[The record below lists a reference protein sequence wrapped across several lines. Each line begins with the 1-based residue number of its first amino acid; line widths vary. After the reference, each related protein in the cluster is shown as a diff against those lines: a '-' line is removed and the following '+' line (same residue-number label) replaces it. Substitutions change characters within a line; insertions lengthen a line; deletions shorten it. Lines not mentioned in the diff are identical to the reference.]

1 MIDLLNRIGFRQI
14 AFGGEGGGGGGG
26 ARGMPA
32 ASNNV
37 VKNAALRKNIMNQPH
52 KLAYITPQEEQMLR
66 DAGGTGQFVNGIPA
80 FPRGSVSKAKVDK
93 AKTKTSTKSTPA
105 PRDDRQPVVKSTPS
119 YDFGSSND
127 DNDPPPVVYT
137 PPPVVYTPPPVVY
150 TTPDPVY
157 TYYDPD
163 PTPTPDP
170 VTVSPT
176 DTSNVYDFYEPDPVT
191 VSPTDTSNVY
201 DFYEPDPVTVYD
213 GGSNDEETVMLQPVT
228 YTGPAV
234 ETTLD
239 TDPVVDFSL
248 DDLNLGTGV
257 YEPDPVTVSPTDTSN
272 VYDFY
277 EPDPVVDYSPV
288 DMDLGTG
295 VYEPDPVVDYSP
307 VDLDIG
313 TGVYE
318 PDPVT
323 VSPTD
328 TSNVY
333 DFYEPD
339 PVVDYSPVD
348 LDIGTGVAP
357 TVDYSLDDLDIGT
370 GVYDPDP
377 VDETPISVFDADM
390 LSKVTKGLGTSTT
403 WVGNNTQ
410 EASNVDPNNRFDFD
424 PVGAYETETIGALP
438 VAGGL
443 GVSPVPRPRP
453 DNLVMGTSPI
463 GPTVTVSTKDALTT
477 PKLGALPEGVTQQMI
492 TDSQNDGEY
501 GYYNNDGSF
510 VPANIDKYN
519 GGGPDYSGV
528 AFASGGGAQFDLDG
542 DRFISKTEMGI
553 GKAAGYELDKNFW
566 SKAGTGLGVTP
577 LGSGQDPTGVA
588 KWAEKLIVPGG
599 STLRKLSPP
608 AFERPLSSYDPNNPY
623 ADVGENAPNIWWEKG
638 KTNPI
643 GFEYKRTPD
652 EVLADRT
659 ESREKA
665 TIDAANEITNNDNDS
680 GPRTRREDLYGTRM
694 TTEEYRRRYKGGG
707 GAALPAYMR
716 KYASGK
722 SIDELVRKVKV
733 NGKDYF
739 LTPDGRYIEPSAFT
753 GAAVARDIDVVE
765 TGESEQY
772 LESYNVIDES
782 TGIIT
787 TYNTDGS
794 IMEVFDPNF
803 ESEEA

>member
-37 VKNAALRKNIMNQPH
+37 VKNAALRKNIMNMPH

-66 DAGGTGQFVNGIPA
+66 DEGGTGQLVNGIPA
-80 FPRGSVSKAKVDK
+80 FPPVRGRTQGRSNTGTGFSGGSGSGGGGGGGGGGGSDSGQANNPPPSGGNNNNSGN
-93 AKTKTSTKSTPA
+93 AGSS
-105 PRDDRQPVVKSTPS
+105 PS

-127 DNDPPPVVYT
+127 DNDNDPPPVVYT
-137 PPPVVYTPPPVVY
+137 PPPVVYTPP
-150 TTPDPVY
+150 DPVY
-157 TYYDPD
+157 T
-163 PTPTPDP
+163 TPDP

-191 VSPTDTSNVY
+191 VY
-201 DFYEPDPVTVYD
+201 G

-239 TDPVVDFSL
+239 TGDFSL
-248 DDLNLGTGV
+248 DDL
-257 YEPDPVTVSPTDTSN
+257 
-272 VYDFY
+272 
-277 EPDPVVDYSPV
+277 
-288 DMDLGTG
+288 DLGTG
-295 VYEPDPVVDYSP
+295 V
-307 VDLDIG
+307 
-313 TGVYE
+313 
-318 PDPVT
+318 
-323 VSPTD
+323 
-328 TSNVY
+328 
-333 DFYEPD
+333 
-339 PVVDYSPVD
+339 
-348 LDIGTGVAP
+348 A
-357 TVDYSLDDLDIGT
+357 
-370 GVYDPDP
+370 P
-377 VDETPISVFDADM
+377 VDETPISVFDANM
-390 LSKVTKGLGTSTT
+390 LSKITNIRGITPPQTN
-403 WVGNNTQ
+403 WVGDNTQ
-410 EASNVDPNNRFDFD
+410 EAINLNQNNRFDFD
-424 PVGAYETETIGALP
+424 LADAYDTEKSGALP
-438 VAGGL
+438 VDG
-443 GVSPVPRPRP
+443 PVPRPRP
-453 DNLVMGTSPI
+453 DNLIMGRSPI
-463 GPTVTVSTKDALTT
+463 GPTVTVSTSNALTT
-477 PKLGALPEGVTQQMI
+477 PQTFGALPEGVTQQMI

-501 GYYNNDGSF
+501 GYYNNDGSY
-510 VPANIDKYN
+510 VPKEIDKYN
-519 GGGPDYSGV
+519 GGGPDYGGV
-528 AFASGGGAQFDLDG
+528 RFASGGGAQFDLDG
-542 DRFISKTEMGI
+542 DRFLSKTEMGI
-553 GKAAGYELDKNFW
+553 GEAAGKELDQNFW
-566 SKAGTGLGVTP
+566 SKAGTGLGVTS

-608 AFERPLSSYDPNNPY
+608 TYERPLSSYDPTNPY
-623 ADVGENAPNIWWEKG
+623 ADVGEDAPNIWWEKG

-643 GFEYKRTPD
+643 GFKYKRTPD
-652 EVLADRT
+652 EVLADQT
-659 ESREKA
+659 ASREKA
-665 TIDAANEITNNDNDS
+665 AIAAANELTNNDNDN

-753 GAAVARDIDVVE
+753 GSAASRDIDVVE
-765 TGESEQY
+765 TGEEQY
-772 LESYNVIDES
+772 LEGYNVIDES

>member
-14 AFGGEGGGGGGG
+14 AFGGEGGGGGGAG
-26 ARGMPA
+26 RNMVTAPKTRL
-32 ASNNV
+32 V
-37 VKNAALRKNIMNQPH
+37 QKQPH
-52 KLAYITPQEEQMLR
+52 LLAYITPAEAALLKKN
-66 DAGGTGQFVNGIPA
+66 GGTGEMVNGIPA
-80 FPRGSVSKAKVDK
+80 FRPVKGKTSSGKSSAGTGFSGGSSS
-93 AKTKTSTKSTPA
+93 TKTTPA

-127 DNDPPPVVYT
+127 DND

-201 DFYEPDPVTVYD
+201 DFYDPDPVTVYD
-213 GGSNDEETVMLQPVT
+213 GDSNDEETVMLQPVT

-239 TDPVVDFSL
+239 TGDFSL
-248 DDLNLGTGV
+248 DDL
-257 YEPDPVTVSPTDTSN
+257 
-272 VYDFY
+272 
-277 EPDPVVDYSPV
+277 
-288 DMDLGTG
+288 DLGTG
-295 VYEPDPVVDYSP
+295 V
-307 VDLDIG
+307 
-313 TGVYE
+313 
-318 PDPVT
+318 
-323 VSPTD
+323 
-328 TSNVY
+328 
-333 DFYEPD
+333 
-339 PVVDYSPVD
+339 
-348 LDIGTGVAP
+348 A
-357 TVDYSLDDLDIGT
+357 
-370 GVYDPDP
+370 P
-377 VDETPISVFDADM
+377 VDETSPFVLDADT
-390 LSKVTKGLGTSTT
+390 LSQITNIRRITPPQTN
-403 WVGNNTQ
+403 WVGDNTQ
-410 EASNVDPNNRFDFD
+410 LAYNVDQNNRYDFD
-424 PVGAYETETIGALP
+424 YSAAYDPEIIPKTIGALP
-438 VAGGL
+438 KEEVVTDGTV
-443 GVSPVPRPRP
+443 VSSVPK
-453 DNLVMGTSPI
+453 PI
-463 GPTVTVSTKDALTT
+463 GPTVTVSTQDASNIAKGRFEGIRD
-477 PKLGALPEGVTQQMI
+477 KLEALGYTVSANGSSVYTADGQVAGENWSGSSTISNMLKENQDQNGALASINNNPTAKALVNTQTFGALPEGVTQQMI

-501 GYYNNDGSF
+501 GYYNNDGSY
-510 VPANIDKYN
+510 VPKEIDKYN
-519 GGGPDYSGV
+519 GAGPDYSGV
-528 AFASGGGAQFDLDG
+528 RFASGGGAQFDKDG
-542 DRFISKTEMGI
+542 DRFITKEEIRLGEI
-553 GKAAGYELDKNFW
+553 EGKGFKDNFW
-566 SKAGTGLGVTP
+566 SLTGRGLGGTP

-588 KWAEKLIVPGG
+588 KWAEKLLVPGG
-599 STLRKLSPP
+599 STIRKLNPP
-608 AFERPLSSYDPNNPY
+608 AFERPLSSYDPTNPY

-659 ESREKA
+659 ASREKA
-665 TIDAANEITNNDNDS
+665 AIDAANEITNNDNDS

-765 TGESEQY
+765 TGEEQY

>member
-14 AFGGEGGGGGGG
+14 AFGGEGGGGGGSG
-26 ARGMPA
+26 RNMVTAPKTRL
-32 ASNNV
+32 V
-37 VKNAALRKNIMNQPH
+37 QKQPH
-52 KLAYITPQEEQMLR
+52 LLAYITPAEAALLKKN
-66 DAGGTGQFVNGIPA
+66 GGTGEMVNGIPA
-80 FPRGSVSKAKVDK
+80 FRPVKGKTQGRSNAGTGFSGGSGGGGGGGGGGGSDSGQANNPPPSGGNNNNSGN
-93 AKTKTSTKSTPA
+93 AGS
-105 PRDDRQPVVKSTPS
+105 RPS

-127 DNDPPPVVYT
+127 DNDNDPPPVVYT
-137 PPPVVYTPPPVVY
+137 PPPVVYTP
-150 TTPDPVY
+150 
-157 TYYDPD
+157 
-163 PTPTPDP
+163 PDP

-201 DFYEPDPVTVYD
+201 DFYDPDPVTVYD

-248 DDLNLGTGV
+248 DDLTNIRG
-257 YEPDPVTVSPTDTSN
+257 
-272 VYDFY
+272 
-277 EPDPVVDYSPV
+277 
-288 DMDLGTG
+288 
-295 VYEPDPVVDYSP
+295 
-307 VDLDIG
+307 I
-313 TGVYE
+313 
-318 PDPVT
+318 
-323 VSPTD
+323 
-328 TSNVY
+328 
-333 DFYEPD
+333 
-339 PVVDYSPVD
+339 
-348 LDIGTGVAP
+348 
-357 TVDYSLDDLDIGT
+357 
-370 GVYDPDP
+370 
-377 VDETPISVFDADM
+377 TPPQ
-390 LSKVTKGLGTSTT
+390 TN

-410 EASNVDPNNRFDFD
+410 EASNVDQNNRYDFD
-424 PVGAYETETIGALP
+424 YSAAYDPEIIPKTIGALP
-438 VAGGL
+438 KEEVVTDGTV
-443 GVSPVPRPRP
+443 VSSVPK
-453 DNLVMGTSPI
+453 PI
-463 GPTVTVSTKDALTT
+463 GPTVTVSTSNASNIAEGRFEGIRDKLEALGYTVSANGSSVYT
-477 PKLGALPEGVTQQMI
+477 ADGQVAGENWSGSSKISNMLKENQDQNGALASINNNSTAKAPVNTQTFGALPEGVTQQMI

-501 GYYNNDGSF
+501 GYYNNDGSY
-510 VPANIDKYN
+510 VPKEIDKYN
-519 GGGPDYSGV
+519 GAGPDYSGV
-528 AFASGGGAQFDLDG
+528 RFASGGGAQFDKDG
-542 DRFISKTEMGI
+542 DRFITKEEIRLGEI
-553 GKAAGYELDKNFW
+553 EGKGFKDNFW
-566 SKAGTGLGVTP
+566 SLTGRGLGGTP

-608 AFERPLSSYDPNNPY
+608 AFERPLSSYDPTNPY

-643 GFEYKRTPD
+643 GFEYKRTPA

-659 ESREKA
+659 ASREQA
-665 TIDAANEITNNDNDS
+665 AIAAANELTNNDNDN

>member
-14 AFGGEGGGGGGG
+14 AFGGEGGGGGGAG
-26 ARGMPA
+26 RNMVTAPKTRL
-32 ASNNV
+32 V
-37 VKNAALRKNIMNQPH
+37 QKQPH
-52 KLAYITPQEEQMLR
+52 LLAYITPAEAALLKEN
-66 DAGGTGQFVNGIPA
+66 GGTGEMVNGIPA
-80 FPRGSVSKAKVDK
+80 FRPVKG
-93 AKTKTSTKSTPA
+93 KTSSGKSSAGTGF
-105 PRDDRQPVVKSTPS
+105 SGGS
-119 YDFGSSND
+119 SGGGSSSGGSSNPGD
-127 DNDPPPVVYT
+127 IAGGGYGSGNSGGNAGSSTYQGDDNNDNNDNDPPPVVYT
-137 PPPVVYTPPPVVY
+137 PPPVVYTPP
-150 TTPDPVY
+150 DPVY
-157 TYYDPD
+157 T
-163 PTPTPDP
+163 TPDP

-201 DFYEPDPVTVYD
+201 DFYEPDPVTVYG

-239 TDPVVDFSL
+239 TGDFSL
-248 DDLNLGTGV
+248 DDL
-257 YEPDPVTVSPTDTSN
+257 
-272 VYDFY
+272 
-277 EPDPVVDYSPV
+277 
-288 DMDLGTG
+288 DLGTG
-295 VYEPDPVVDYSP
+295 V
-307 VDLDIG
+307 
-313 TGVYE
+313 
-318 PDPVT
+318 
-323 VSPTD
+323 
-328 TSNVY
+328 
-333 DFYEPD
+333 
-339 PVVDYSPVD
+339 
-348 LDIGTGVAP
+348 A
-357 TVDYSLDDLDIGT
+357 
-370 GVYDPDP
+370 P

-463 GPTVTVSTKDALTT
+463 GPTVTVSTKDAL
-477 PKLGALPEGVTQQMI
+477 PKLGALPDGVTQQMI

-501 GYYNNDGSF
+501 GYYNNDGSY
-510 VPANIDKYN
+510 VPKEIDKYN

-528 AFASGGGAQFDLDG
+528 RFASGGGAQFDKDG
-542 DRFISKTEMGI
+542 DRFITKEEIRLGEI
-553 GKAAGYELDKNFW
+553 EGKGFKDNFW
-566 SKAGTGLGVTP
+566 SLTGRGLGGTP

-588 KWAEKLIVPGG
+588 KWAEKLLVPGG
-599 STLRKLSPP
+599 STIRKLSPP

-659 ESREKA
+659 ASREKA
-665 TIDAANEITNNDNDS
+665 AIDAANEITNNDNDN

>member
-1 MIDLLNRIGFRQI
+1 MD
-14 AFGGEGGGGGGG
+14 
-26 ARGMPA
+26 
-32 ASNNV
+32 
-37 VKNAALRKNIMNQPH
+37 
-52 KLAYITPQEEQMLR
+52 
-66 DAGGTGQFVNGIPA
+66 
-80 FPRGSVSKAKVDK
+80 
-93 AKTKTSTKSTPA
+93 
-105 PRDDRQPVVKSTPS
+105 
-119 YDFGSSND
+119 
-127 DNDPPPVVYT
+127 
-137 PPPVVYTPPPVVY
+137 
-150 TTPDPVY
+150 
-157 TYYDPD
+157 
-163 PTPTPDP
+163 
-170 VTVSPT
+170 
-176 DTSNVYDFYEPDPVT
+176 
-191 VSPTDTSNVY
+191 
-201 DFYEPDPVTVYD
+201 
-213 GGSNDEETVMLQPVT
+213 
-228 YTGPAV
+228 
-234 ETTLD
+234 
-239 TDPVVDFSL
+239 
-248 DDLNLGTGV
+248 LGTGV

-277 EPDPVVDYSPV
+277 EPDPVVDYSLDDLDIGTGVAPTVDYSPV

-295 VYEPDPVVDYSP
+295 VYEPDPV
-307 VDLDIG
+307 
-313 TGVYE
+313 
-318 PDPVT
+318 
-323 VSPTD
+323 
-328 TSNVY
+328 
-333 DFYEPD
+333 
-339 PVVDYSPVD
+339 
-348 LDIGTGVAP
+348 
-357 TVDYSLDDLDIGT
+357 
-370 GVYDPDP
+370 
-377 VDETPISVFDADM
+377 DETSPFVLDADM

-410 EASNVDPNNRFDFD
+410 EALNLNPNSRFDFD
-424 PVGAYETETIGALP
+424 PVGAYETETTGALP
-438 VAGGL
+438 VDG
-443 GVSPVPRPRP
+443 PVPRPRP
-453 DNLVMGTSPI
+453 DNLIMGRSPI
-463 GPTVTVSTKDALTT
+463 GPTVTVSAKDAL
-477 PKLGALPEGVTQQMI
+477 PKLGALPDGVTQQMI

-553 GKAAGYELDKNFW
+553 GEAAGKELDQNFW
-566 SKAGTGLGVTP
+566 SKAGTGLGVTS

-588 KWAEKLIVPGG
+588 KWAEKLLVPGG

-623 ADVGENAPNIWWEKG
+623 ADVGEDAPNIWWEKG

-652 EVLADRT
+652 EVLADQT
-659 ESREKA
+659 ASREKA
-665 TIDAANEITNNDNDS
+665 AIAAANELTNNNDNDS

-753 GAAVARDIDVVE
+753 GSAASRDIDVVE

>member
-14 AFGGEGGGGGGG
+14 AFGGEGGGGGGAG
-26 ARGMPA
+26 RNMVTAPKKRLVG
-32 ASNNV
+32 
-37 VKNAALRKNIMNQPH
+37 KQPH
-52 KLAYITPQEEQMLR
+52 LLAYITPAEASLLKEN
-66 DAGGTGQFVNGIPA
+66 GGTGEMVNGIPA
-80 FPRGSVSKAKVDK
+80 FRPVKGKTSSGKSSAGTGFSGGSSS
-93 AKTKTSTKSTPA
+93 TKTTPA

-137 PPPVVYTPPPVVY
+137 PPPVVYTPP
-150 TTPDPVY
+150 DPVY

-176 DTSNVYDFYEPDPVT
+176 DTSNVYNFYEPDPVT

-201 DFYEPDPVTVYD
+201 DFYEPDPVTVYG

-277 EPDPVVDYSPV
+277 EPDPVVDYSP
-288 DMDLGTG
+288 
-295 VYEPDPVVDYSP
+295 
-307 VDLDIG
+307 
-313 TGVYE
+313 
-318 PDPVT
+318 
-323 VSPTD
+323 
-328 TSNVY
+328 N
-333 DFYEPD
+333 
-339 PVVDYSPVD
+339 D

-357 TVDYSLDDLDIGT
+357 TVDYSPVDMDLGT

-390 LSKVTKGLGTSTT
+390 LSKVTRGLGTSTT

-453 DNLVMGTSPI
+453 DNLVVGRSPI

-477 PKLGALPEGVTQQMI
+477 PQTFGALPDGVTQQMI

-588 KWAEKLIVPGG
+588 KWAEKLLVPGG
-599 STLRKLSPP
+599 STLRKLNPP

-623 ADVGENAPNIWWEKG
+623 ADVGEDAPNIWWEKG

-652 EVLADRT
+652 EVLADQT
-659 ESREKA
+659 ASREKA
-665 TIDAANEITNNDNDS
+665 AIAAANELTNNDNDN

>member
-14 AFGGEGGGGGGG
+14 AFGGEGGGGGGAG
-26 ARGMPA
+26 RNMVTAPKTRL
-32 ASNNV
+32 V
-37 VKNAALRKNIMNQPH
+37 QKQPH
-52 KLAYITPQEEQMLR
+52 LLAYITPAEASLLKEN
-66 DAGGTGQFVNGIPA
+66 GGTGEMVDGIPA
-80 FPRGSVSKAKVDK
+80 FRPVKG
-93 AKTKTSTKSTPA
+93 KTSRGKSSAGTGF
-105 PRDDRQPVVKSTPS
+105 SG
-119 YDFGSSND
+119 GSSGGGSSSSSSSNPGDIAGGGYGSGNSGGNAGSSTYQGD
-127 DNDPPPVVYT
+127 DNNDNNDND
-137 PPPVVYTPPPVVY
+137 PPPVVY

-201 DFYEPDPVTVYD
+201 DFYEPDPVTVYG

-248 DDLNLGTGV
+248 DDLTNIRGT
-257 YEPDPVTVSPTDTSN
+257 
-272 VYDFY
+272 
-277 EPDPVVDYSPV
+277 
-288 DMDLGTG
+288 
-295 VYEPDPVVDYSP
+295 
-307 VDLDIG
+307 
-313 TGVYE
+313 
-318 PDPVT
+318 
-323 VSPTD
+323 
-328 TSNVY
+328 
-333 DFYEPD
+333 
-339 PVVDYSPVD
+339 
-348 LDIGTGVAP
+348 
-357 TVDYSLDDLDIGT
+357 
-370 GVYDPDP
+370 
-377 VDETPISVFDADM
+377 TPPQ
-390 LSKVTKGLGTSTT
+390 TN

-410 EASNVDPNNRFDFD
+410 EAFNADPNSRYDFD
-424 PVGAYETETIGALP
+424 YSAAYDTEIIPEKIGALP
-438 VAGGL
+438 TEEVVTDGTV
-443 GVSPVPRPRP
+443 VSSVPK
-453 DNLVMGTSPI
+453 PI
-463 GPTVTVSTKDALTT
+463 GPTVTVSTSNASNIAEGRFEGIRDKLEALGYTVSANGSSVYT
-477 PKLGALPEGVTQQMI
+477 ADGQVAGENWSGSSTISNMLKENQDQNGALASINNNPTATAPVNTQTFGALPDGVTQQMI

-501 GYYNNDGSF
+501 GYYNNDGSY
-510 VPANIDKYN
+510 VPKEIDKYN

-528 AFASGGGAQFDLDG
+528 RFASGGGAQFDKDG
-542 DRFISKTEMGI
+542 DRFITKEEIRLGEI
-553 GKAAGYELDKNFW
+553 EGKGFKDNFW
-566 SKAGTGLGVTP
+566 SLTGRGLGGTP

-588 KWAEKLIVPGG
+588 KWAEKLLVPGG
-599 STLRKLSPP
+599 STIRKLSPP

-659 ESREKA
+659 ASREKA
-665 TIDAANEITNNDNDS
+665 AIDAANEITNNDNDN

>member
-80 FPRGSVSKAKVDK
+80 FPRGSVSKATVDK

-137 PPPVVYTPPPVVY
+137 PPPVVYTPP
-150 TTPDPVY
+150 DPVY

-176 DTSNVYDFYEPDPVT
+176 DTSNVYDFYDPDPVT

-201 DFYEPDPVTVYD
+201 DFYEPDPVTVYG

-234 ETTLD
+234 ETNLD
-239 TDPVVDFSL
+239 TGDFSL
-248 DDLNLGTGV
+248 DDL
-257 YEPDPVTVSPTDTSN
+257 
-272 VYDFY
+272 
-277 EPDPVVDYSPV
+277 
-288 DMDLGTG
+288 DLGTG
-295 VYEPDPVVDYSP
+295 V
-307 VDLDIG
+307 
-313 TGVYE
+313 
-318 PDPVT
+318 
-323 VSPTD
+323 
-328 TSNVY
+328 
-333 DFYEPD
+333 
-339 PVVDYSPVD
+339 
-348 LDIGTGVAP
+348 A
-357 TVDYSLDDLDIGT
+357 
-370 GVYDPDP
+370 P
-377 VDETPISVFDADM
+377 VDETSPFVFDADM
-390 LSKVTKGLGTSTT
+390 LSQITNIRGTTPPQT
-403 WVGNNTQ
+403 NWVGNNTQ
-410 EASNVDPNNRFDFD
+410 EAINLNPNNRYDFD
-424 PVGAYETETIGALP
+424 LADAYDTEIIPEIIGALP
-438 VAGGL
+438 TGEVVTDGTV
-443 GVSPVPRPRP
+443 VSSVPK
-453 DNLVMGTSPI
+453 PI
-463 GPTVTVSTKDALTT
+463 GPTVTVSTSNASNIAEGRFEGIRDKLEALGYTVSANGSSVYT
-477 PKLGALPEGVTQQMI
+477 ADGQVAGENWSGSSTISNMLKENQDQNGALASINNNSTAKAPVNTQTFGALPDGVTQQMI

-501 GYYNNDGSF
+501 GYYNNDGSY
-510 VPANIDKYN
+510 VPKEIDKYN

-528 AFASGGGAQFDLDG
+528 RFASGGGAQFDLDG
-542 DRFISKTEMGI
+542 DRFLSKTEMRLGE
-553 GKAAGYELDKNFW
+553 AAGKELDQNFW
-566 SKAGTGLGVTP
+566 SKAGTGLGGTP

-659 ESREKA
+659 ASREKA
-665 TIDAANEITNNDNDS
+665 AIDAANEITNNDNDN

-753 GAAVARDIDVVE
+753 GAAASRDLDVVE
-765 TGESEQY
+765 TGEEQY
-772 LESYNVIDES
+772 LEGYNVIDES

>member
-14 AFGGEGGGGGGG
+14 AFGGEGGGGGGAG
-26 ARGMPA
+26 RNMVTAPKTRL
-32 ASNNV
+32 V
-37 VKNAALRKNIMNQPH
+37 QKQPH
-52 KLAYITPQEEQMLR
+52 LLAYITPAEASLLKEN
-66 DAGGTGQFVNGIPA
+66 GGTGEMVNGIPA
-80 FPRGSVSKAKVDK
+80 FRPVRGRTQGRSNTGTGFSGGSSGGGSSSGGSSNPGDIAGGGYGSGNSGGN
-93 AKTKTSTKSTPA
+93 AGSS
-105 PRDDRQPVVKSTPS
+105 PS

-127 DNDPPPVVYT
+127 DNDNDPPPVVYT
-137 PPPVVYTPPPVVY
+137 PPPVVYTPP
-150 TTPDPVY
+150 DPVY
-157 TYYDPD
+157 T
-163 PTPTPDP
+163 TPDP

-201 DFYEPDPVTVYD
+201 DFYEPDPVTVYG

-239 TDPVVDFSL
+239 TGDFSL
-248 DDLNLGTGV
+248 DDL
-257 YEPDPVTVSPTDTSN
+257 
-272 VYDFY
+272 
-277 EPDPVVDYSPV
+277 
-288 DMDLGTG
+288 DLGTG
-295 VYEPDPVVDYSP
+295 V
-307 VDLDIG
+307 
-313 TGVYE
+313 
-318 PDPVT
+318 
-323 VSPTD
+323 
-328 TSNVY
+328 
-333 DFYEPD
+333 
-339 PVVDYSPVD
+339 
-348 LDIGTGVAP
+348 A
-357 TVDYSLDDLDIGT
+357 
-370 GVYDPDP
+370 P
-377 VDETPISVFDADM
+377 VDETSPFVFDANM
-390 LSKVTKGLGTSTT
+390 LSQITNIRGITPPQTN

-410 EASNVDPNNRFDFD
+410 EAINLNPNNRFDFD
-424 PVGAYETETIGALP
+424 PVGAYETETTGALP
-438 VAGGL
+438 VDG
-443 GVSPVPRPRP
+443 PVPRPRP
-453 DNLVMGTSPI
+453 DNLIMGRSPI
-463 GPTVTVSTKDALTT
+463 GPTVTVSTSNALTT
-477 PKLGALPEGVTQQMI
+477 PQTFGALPDGVTQQMI

-501 GYYNNDGSF
+501 GYYNNDGSY
-510 VPANIDKYN
+510 VPKEIDKYN

-528 AFASGGGAQFDLDG
+528 RFASGGGAQFDLDG
-542 DRFISKTEMGI
+542 DRFLSKTEMGI
-553 GKAAGYELDKNFW
+553 GEAAGKELDQNFW
-566 SKAGTGLGVTP
+566 SKAGTGLGVTS

-599 STLRKLSPP
+599 STLRKLNPP
-608 AFERPLSSYDPNNPY
+608 AYERPLSSYDPNNPY
-623 ADVGENAPNIWWEKG
+623 ADVGEDAPNIWWEKG

-659 ESREKA
+659 ASREKA
-665 TIDAANEITNNDNDS
+665 AIDAANEITNNDNDS
-680 GPRTRREDLYGTRM
+680 GPRTRREDLFGTRM

-753 GAAVARDIDVVE
+753 GSAASRDIDVVE
-765 TGESEQY
+765 TGEEQY
-772 LESYNVIDES
+772 LEGYNVIDES

>member
-37 VKNAALRKNIMNQPH
+37 VKNAALRKNIMNMPH

-66 DAGGTGQFVNGIPA
+66 DEGGTGQLVNGIPA
-80 FPRGSVSKAKVDK
+80 FPPVRGRTQGRSNRGTGFSGGSSGGGSSSGGSSNPGDIAGGGYGSGNSGGN
-93 AKTKTSTKSTPA
+93 AGSS
-105 PRDDRQPVVKSTPS
+105 PS

-127 DNDPPPVVYT
+127 DNDNDPPPVVYT
-137 PPPVVYTPPPVVY
+137 P
-150 TTPDPVY
+150 PDPVY

-201 DFYEPDPVTVYD
+201 DFYEPDPVTVY
-213 GGSNDEETVMLQPVT
+213 GGSSNDEETVMLQPVT

-234 ETTLD
+234 ETNLD
-239 TDPVVDFSL
+239 TGDFSL
-248 DDLNLGTGV
+248 DDL
-257 YEPDPVTVSPTDTSN
+257 
-272 VYDFY
+272 
-277 EPDPVVDYSPV
+277 
-288 DMDLGTG
+288 DLGTG
-295 VYEPDPVVDYSP
+295 V
-307 VDLDIG
+307 
-313 TGVYE
+313 
-318 PDPVT
+318 
-323 VSPTD
+323 
-328 TSNVY
+328 
-333 DFYEPD
+333 
-339 PVVDYSPVD
+339 
-348 LDIGTGVAP
+348 A
-357 TVDYSLDDLDIGT
+357 
-370 GVYDPDP
+370 P
-377 VDETPISVFDADM
+377 VDETSPFVLDADM
-390 LSKVTKGLGTSTT
+390 LSKVTRGLGTPTT

-410 EASNVDPNNRFDFD
+410 EAYNVDQNNRYDFD
-424 PVGAYETETIGALP
+424 YSAAYDPEIIPKTIGALP
-438 VAGGL
+438 KEEVVTDGTV
-443 GVSPVPRPRP
+443 VSSVPK
-453 DNLVMGTSPI
+453 PI
-463 GPTVTVSTKDALTT
+463 GPTVTVSTQDASNIAKGRFEGIRD
-477 PKLGALPEGVTQQMI
+477 KLEALGYTVSANGSSVYTADGQVAGENWSGSSTISNMLKENQDQNGALASINNNSTAKAPVNTQTFGALPDGVTQQMI

-501 GYYNNDGSF
+501 GYYNNDGSY
-510 VPANIDKYN
+510 VPKEIDKYN

-528 AFASGGGAQFDLDG
+528 RFASGGGAQFDLDG
-542 DRFISKTEMGI
+542 DRFLSKTEMRLGE
-553 GKAAGYELDKNFW
+553 AAGKELDQNFW
-566 SKAGTGLGVTP
+566 SKAGTGLGGTP

-623 ADVGENAPNIWWEKG
+623 ADVGEDAPNIWWEKG

-643 GFEYKRTPD
+643 GFEYKRTPA
-652 EVLADRT
+652 EVLADQT
-659 ESREKA
+659 ASREKA
-665 TIDAANEITNNDNDS
+665 AIDAANEITNNDNDS
-680 GPRTRREDLYGTRM
+680 GPRTRREDLFGTRM

-753 GAAVARDIDVVE
+753 GAAASRDLDVVE
-765 TGESEQY
+765 TGEEQY
-772 LESYNVIDES
+772 LEGYNVIDES

>member
-14 AFGGEGGGGGGG
+14 AFGGEGGGGGGAG
-26 ARGMPA
+26 RNMVTAPKTRL
-32 ASNNV
+32 V
-37 VKNAALRKNIMNQPH
+37 QKQPH
-52 KLAYITPQEEQMLR
+52 LLAYITPAEAALLKKN
-66 DAGGTGQFVNGIPA
+66 GGTGEMVNGIPA
-80 FPRGSVSKAKVDK
+80 FRPVRGRTQGRSNTGTGFSGGSSGGSSNPGDIAGGGYGSGNSGGN
-93 AKTKTSTKSTPA
+93 AGSSTYQGDDNNDNND
-105 PRDDRQPVVKSTPS
+105 RDDRQPTPPPPPPPPPAPAPIT
-119 YDFGSSND
+119 YDPYEDADLYDDNGYQQEYSGSNYGGSSN
-127 DNDPPPVVYT
+127 N
-137 PPPVVYTPPPVVY
+137 
-150 TTPDPVY
+150 
-157 TYYDPD
+157 
-163 PTPTPDP
+163 
-170 VTVSPT
+170 
-176 DTSNVYDFYEPDPVT
+176 
-191 VSPTDTSNVY
+191 
-201 DFYEPDPVTVYD
+201 
-213 GGSNDEETVMLQPVT
+213 
-228 YTGPAV
+228 
-234 ETTLD
+234 
-239 TDPVVDFSL
+239 
-248 DDLNLGTGV
+248 
-257 YEPDPVTVSPTDTSN
+257 
-272 VYDFY
+272 
-277 EPDPVVDYSPV
+277 
-288 DMDLGTG
+288 
-295 VYEPDPVVDYSP
+295 
-307 VDLDIG
+307 
-313 TGVYE
+313 
-318 PDPVT
+318 
-323 VSPTD
+323 
-328 TSNVY
+328 
-333 DFYEPD
+333 
-339 PVVDYSPVD
+339 
-348 LDIGTGVAP
+348 
-357 TVDYSLDDLDIGT
+357 
-370 GVYDPDP
+370 
-377 VDETPISVFDADM
+377 SVFDADM

-410 EASNVDPNNRFDFD
+410 EASNVDPNSRYDFD
-424 PVGAYETETIGALP
+424 PVGAYDTEIIPKKIGALP
-438 VAGGL
+438 TEEVVTDGTV
-443 GVSPVPRPRP
+443 VSSVPK
-453 DNLVMGTSPI
+453 PI
-463 GPTVTVSTKDALTT
+463 GPTVTVSTQDASNIAEGRFEGIRDKLEALGYTVSANGSSVYTADGQVAGENWSGSSTISNMLKENQDQNGALASINNNLTAKAPVNT
-477 PKLGALPEGVTQQMI
+477 QTLGALPDGVTQQMI

-519 GGGPDYSGV
+519 GAGPDYSGV
-528 AFASGGGAQFDLDG
+528 RFASGGGAQFDKDG
-542 DRFISKTEMGI
+542 DRFITKEEIRLGEI
-553 GKAAGYELDKNFW
+553 EGKGFKDNFW
-566 SKAGTGLGVTP
+566 SLTGRGLGGTP

-588 KWAEKLIVPGG
+588 KWAEKLLVPGG
-599 STLRKLSPP
+599 STIRKLSPP

-659 ESREKA
+659 ASREKA
-665 TIDAANEITNNDNDS
+665 AIDAANEITNNDNDN

>member
-14 AFGGEGGGGGGG
+14 AFGGEGGGGGGAG
-26 ARGMPA
+26 RNMVTAPKTRL
-32 ASNNV
+32 V
-37 VKNAALRKNIMNQPH
+37 QKQPH
-52 KLAYITPQEEQMLR
+52 LLAYITPAEASLLKEN
-66 DAGGTGQFVNGIPA
+66 GGTGEMVNGIPA
-80 FPRGSVSKAKVDK
+80 FRPVKG
-93 AKTKTSTKSTPA
+93 KTSSGKSSAGTGFSGGSSGGGSSSSGSSNPGDIA
-105 PRDDRQPVVKSTPS
+105 GGGYGSGNSGGNAGSSPS

-127 DNDPPPVVYT
+127 DNDNDPPPVVYT
-137 PPPVVYTPPPVVY
+137 PPPVVYTPP
-150 TTPDPVY
+150 DPVY
-157 TYYDPD
+157 T
-163 PTPTPDP
+163 TPDP

-239 TDPVVDFSL
+239 TGDFSL
-248 DDLNLGTGV
+248 DDL
-257 YEPDPVTVSPTDTSN
+257 
-272 VYDFY
+272 
-277 EPDPVVDYSPV
+277 
-288 DMDLGTG
+288 DLGTG
-295 VYEPDPVVDYSP
+295 V
-307 VDLDIG
+307 
-313 TGVYE
+313 
-318 PDPVT
+318 
-323 VSPTD
+323 
-328 TSNVY
+328 
-333 DFYEPD
+333 
-339 PVVDYSPVD
+339 
-348 LDIGTGVAP
+348 A
-357 TVDYSLDDLDIGT
+357 
-370 GVYDPDP
+370 P

-390 LSKVTKGLGTSTT
+390 LSQVTRGLGTSTT

-410 EASNVDPNNRFDFD
+410 EAFNADPNSRYDFD
-424 PVGAYETETIGALP
+424 YSAAYDPEIIPETTGALP
-438 VAGGL
+438 KEEVVTDGTV
-443 GVSPVPRPRP
+443 VSSVPK
-453 DNLVMGTSPI
+453 PI
-463 GPTVTVSTKDALTT
+463 GPTVTVSTSNASNIAEGRFEGIRDKLEALGYTVSANGSSVYT
-477 PKLGALPEGVTQQMI
+477 ADGQVAGENWSGSSKISNMLKENQDQNGALASINNNSTAKAPVNTQTFGALPEGVTQQMI

-501 GYYNNDGSF
+501 GYYNNDGSY
-510 VPANIDKYN
+510 VPKEIDKYN
-519 GGGPDYSGV
+519 GAGPDYSGV
-528 AFASGGGAQFDLDG
+528 RFASGGGAQFDKDG
-542 DRFISKTEMGI
+542 DRFITKEEIRLGEI
-553 GKAAGYELDKNFW
+553 EGKGFKDNFW
-566 SKAGTGLGVTP
+566 SLTGRGLGGTP

-588 KWAEKLIVPGG
+588 KWAEKLLVPGG
-599 STLRKLSPP
+599 STLRKLNPP

-638 KTNPI
+638 KTNPL

-659 ESREKA
+659 ASREKA
-665 TIDAANEITNNDNDS
+665 AIDAANEITNNDNDN

>member
-14 AFGGEGGGGGGG
+14 AFGGEGGGGGGAG
-26 ARGMPA
+26 RNMVTAPKTRL
-32 ASNNV
+32 V
-37 VKNAALRKNIMNQPH
+37 QKQPH
-52 KLAYITPQEEQMLR
+52 LLAYITPAEAALLKEN
-66 DAGGTGQFVNGIPA
+66 GGTGEMVNGIPA
-80 FPRGSVSKAKVDK
+80 FRPVKG
-93 AKTKTSTKSTPA
+93 KTSSGKSSAGTGF
-105 PRDDRQPVVKSTPS
+105 SG
-119 YDFGSSND
+119 GSSGGGSSSSSSSNPGDIAGGGYGSGNSGGNAGSSTYQGD
-127 DNDPPPVVYT
+127 DNNDNNDND
-137 PPPVVYTPPPVVY
+137 PPPVVY

-201 DFYEPDPVTVYD
+201 DFYDPDPVTVYD

-248 DDLNLGTGV
+248 DDLTNIRGT
-257 YEPDPVTVSPTDTSN
+257 
-272 VYDFY
+272 
-277 EPDPVVDYSPV
+277 
-288 DMDLGTG
+288 
-295 VYEPDPVVDYSP
+295 
-307 VDLDIG
+307 
-313 TGVYE
+313 
-318 PDPVT
+318 
-323 VSPTD
+323 
-328 TSNVY
+328 
-333 DFYEPD
+333 
-339 PVVDYSPVD
+339 
-348 LDIGTGVAP
+348 
-357 TVDYSLDDLDIGT
+357 
-370 GVYDPDP
+370 
-377 VDETPISVFDADM
+377 TPPQ
-390 LSKVTKGLGTSTT
+390 TN

-410 EASNVDPNNRFDFD
+410 EAFNADPNSRYDFD
-424 PVGAYETETIGALP
+424 YSAAYDTEIIPEIIGALP
-438 VAGGL
+438 TEEVVNDGTV
-443 GVSPVPRPRP
+443 VSSVPK
-453 DNLVMGTSPI
+453 PI
-463 GPTVTVSTKDALTT
+463 GPTVTVSTQDASNIAEGRFEGIRD
-477 PKLGALPEGVTQQMI
+477 KLEALGYTVSANGSSVYTADGQVAGENWSGSSTISNMLKENQDQNGALASINNNPTATAPVNTQTFGALPEGVTQQMI

-519 GGGPDYSGV
+519 GAGPDYSGV
-528 AFASGGGAQFDLDG
+528 RFASGGGAQFDKDG
-542 DRFISKTEMGI
+542 DRFITKEEIRLGEI
-553 GKAAGYELDKNFW
+553 EGKGFKDNFW
-566 SKAGTGLGVTP
+566 SLTGRGLGGTP

-588 KWAEKLIVPGG
+588 KWAEKLLVPGG
-599 STLRKLSPP
+599 STIRKLSPP

-659 ESREKA
+659 ASREKA
-665 TIDAANEITNNDNDS
+665 AIDAANEITNNDNDN

>member
-1 MIDLLNRIGFRQI
+1 LALDRLLSVAKVVAVEVAVLG
-14 AFGGEGGGGGGG
+14 
-26 ARGMPA
+26 GMPA

-93 AKTKTSTKSTPA
+93 AKTKISTKSTPA

-201 DFYEPDPVTVYD
+201 DFYEPDPVTVYG

-234 ETTLD
+234 ETNLD

-288 DMDLGTG
+288 D
-295 VYEPDPVVDYSP
+295 
-307 VDLDIG
+307 LDIG
-313 TGVYE
+313 TGVYD

-339 PVVDYSPVD
+339 PVVDYSPND

-357 TVDYSLDDLDIGT
+357 TVDYSPVDMDLGT
-370 GVYDPDP
+370 GVYEPDP

-390 LSKVTKGLGTSTT
+390 LSKVTRGLGTSTT

-443 GVSPVPRPRP
+443 GVSPVPKPRP

-463 GPTVTVSTKDALTT
+463 GPTVTVSAKDALTT
-477 PKLGALPEGVTQQMI
+477 PQTFGALPDGVTQQMI

-553 GKAAGYELDKNFW
+553 GKAAGKELDQNFW

-577 LGSGQDPTGVA
+577 LGSGQEPTGVA
-588 KWAEKLIVPGG
+588 KWAEKLLVPGG
-599 STLRKLSPP
+599 STLRKLNPP

-652 EVLADRT
+652 EVLADQT
-659 ESREKA
+659 ASREKA
-665 TIDAANEITNNDNDS
+665 TIAAANEITNNNDNDS

-753 GAAVARDIDVVE
+753 GAAASRDLDVVE
-765 TGESEQY
+765 TGEEQY
-772 LESYNVIDES
+772 LEGYNVIDES

>member
-26 ARGMPA
+26 AGRNMVTAPKTRL
-32 ASNNV
+32 V
-37 VKNAALRKNIMNQPH
+37 QKQPH
-52 KLAYITPQEEQMLR
+52 LLAYITPAEASLLKEN
-66 DAGGTGQFVNGIPA
+66 GGTGEMVDGIPA
-80 FPRGSVSKAKVDK
+80 FRPVKG
-93 AKTKTSTKSTPA
+93 KTSSGKSSAGTGFSGGSSGGGSSSGGSSNPGDIA
-105 PRDDRQPVVKSTPS
+105 GGGYGSGNSGGNAGSSPS

-127 DNDPPPVVYT
+127 DNDNDPPPVVYT
-137 PPPVVYTPPPVVY
+137 P
-150 TTPDPVY
+150 PDPVY

-239 TDPVVDFSL
+239 TGDFSL
-248 DDLNLGTGV
+248 DDL
-257 YEPDPVTVSPTDTSN
+257 
-272 VYDFY
+272 
-277 EPDPVVDYSPV
+277 
-288 DMDLGTG
+288 DLGTG
-295 VYEPDPVVDYSP
+295 V
-307 VDLDIG
+307 
-313 TGVYE
+313 
-318 PDPVT
+318 
-323 VSPTD
+323 
-328 TSNVY
+328 
-333 DFYEPD
+333 
-339 PVVDYSPVD
+339 
-348 LDIGTGVAP
+348 A
-357 TVDYSLDDLDIGT
+357 
-370 GVYDPDP
+370 P
-377 VDETPISVFDADM
+377 VDETSPFVLDADM
-390 LSKVTKGLGTSTT
+390 LSKVTRGLGTPTT

-410 EASNVDPNNRFDFD
+410 EASNVDQNNRYDFD
-424 PVGAYETETIGALP
+424 YSAAYDPEIIPKTIGALP
-438 VAGGL
+438 KEEVVTDGTV
-443 GVSPVPRPRP
+443 VSSVPK
-453 DNLVMGTSPI
+453 PI
-463 GPTVTVSTKDALTT
+463 GPTVTVSTQDASNIAKGRFEGIRD
-477 PKLGALPEGVTQQMI
+477 KLEALGYTVSANGSSVYTADGQVAGENWSGSSTISNMLKENQDQNGALASIKNNPTAKALVNTQTFGALPDGVTQQMI

-501 GYYNNDGSF
+501 GYYNNDGSY
-510 VPANIDKYN
+510 VPKEIDKYN

-542 DRFISKTEMGI
+542 DRFLSKTEMRL
-553 GKAAGYELDKNFW
+553 GKAAGKELDQNFW
-566 SKAGTGLGVTP
+566 SKAGTGLGGTP

-599 STLRKLSPP
+599 STLRKLNPP
-608 AFERPLSSYDPNNPY
+608 AFERPLSSYDPTNPY
-623 ADVGENAPNIWWEKG
+623 ADVGEDAPNIWWEKG

-659 ESREKA
+659 ASREKA
-665 TIDAANEITNNDNDS
+665 AIDAANEITNNDNDN
-680 GPRTRREDLYGTRM
+680 GPRTRREDLFGTRM

-707 GAALPAYMR
+707 AAALPAYMR

-753 GAAVARDIDVVE
+753 GAAASRDLDVVE
-765 TGESEQY
+765 TGEEQY
-772 LESYNVIDES
+772 LEGYNVIDES

>member
-14 AFGGEGGGGGGG
+14 AFGGEGGGGGGAG
-26 ARGMPA
+26 RNMVTAPKTRL
-32 ASNNV
+32 V
-37 VKNAALRKNIMNQPH
+37 QKQPH
-52 KLAYITPQEEQMLR
+52 LLAYITPAEASLLKEN
-66 DAGGTGQFVNGIPA
+66 GGTGEMVNGIPA
-80 FPRGSVSKAKVDK
+80 FRPVRGRTQGRSNTGTGFSGGSSGGGGGGGGGGSDSGQANNPPPSGGNNNNSGN
-93 AKTKTSTKSTPA
+93 AGSS
-105 PRDDRQPVVKSTPS
+105 PS

-127 DNDPPPVVYT
+127 DNDNDPPPVVYT
-137 PPPVVYTPPPVVY
+137 PPPVVYTP
-150 TTPDPVY
+150 
-157 TYYDPD
+157 
-163 PTPTPDP
+163 PDP

-213 GGSNDEETVMLQPVT
+213 GGSNDEDTVMSQPVT
-228 YTGPAV
+228 YTGPAF

-239 TDPVVDFSL
+239 TGDFSL
-248 DDLNLGTGV
+248 DDL
-257 YEPDPVTVSPTDTSN
+257 
-272 VYDFY
+272 
-277 EPDPVVDYSPV
+277 
-288 DMDLGTG
+288 DLGTG
-295 VYEPDPVVDYSP
+295 V
-307 VDLDIG
+307 
-313 TGVYE
+313 
-318 PDPVT
+318 
-323 VSPTD
+323 
-328 TSNVY
+328 
-333 DFYEPD
+333 
-339 PVVDYSPVD
+339 
-348 LDIGTGVAP
+348 A
-357 TVDYSLDDLDIGT
+357 
-370 GVYDPDP
+370 P
-377 VDETPISVFDADM
+377 VDETSPFVFDAGM
-390 LSKVTKGLGTSTT
+390 LSKITNIRGITPPQTN
-403 WVGNNTQ
+403 WVGNTTQ
-410 EASNVDPNNRFDFD
+410 EAINLNPNSRFDFD
-424 PVGAYETETIGALP
+424 PVGAYETETTGALP
-438 VAGGL
+438 VDG
-443 GVSPVPRPRP
+443 PVPRPRP
-453 DNLVMGTSPI
+453 DNLIMGRSPI
-463 GPTVTVSTKDALTT
+463 GPTVTVSTSNALTT
-477 PKLGALPEGVTQQMI
+477 PQTFGALPEGVTQQMI

-501 GYYNNDGSF
+501 GYYNNDGSY
-510 VPANIDKYN
+510 VPKEIDKYN

-528 AFASGGGAQFDLDG
+528 RFASGGGAQFDKDG
-542 DRFISKTEMGI
+542 DRFITKEEIRLGEI
-553 GKAAGYELDKNFW
+553 EGKGFKDNFW
-566 SKAGTGLGVTP
+566 SLTGRGLGGTP

-588 KWAEKLIVPGG
+588 KWAEKLLVPGG
-599 STLRKLSPP
+599 STLRKLNPP

-659 ESREKA
+659 ASREKA
-665 TIDAANEITNNDNDS
+665 AIDAANEITNNDNDN